1 VRDVELLIVGG
12 GPAGLS
18 AALEAAAAGVEV
30 VLIDEYSTLG
40 GQFYKQVPGT
50 FRVKQPHAEG
60 EQYIEGIELIERVR
74 NSSIEFLP
82 ETLVW
87 SIFPDRILGL
97 YREGCTETVRARK
110 LILAPGA
117 QEVPVPFPGWTL
129 PGVMMG
135 GAAQSLLMRQRVLPG
150 RRVVLAG
157 VGPLQLK
164 VASQLVHAGATV
176 VEILEASNRPLVS
189 LGNALRS
196 LGHWGKMREGMRYWT
211 AIKQARVP
219 FRHSHVPVR
228 ALGKEQ
234 LEAVE
239 VAQVDAE
246 WHVVPG
252 TARTLEADTLCLS
265 YGFLPSLQLTRNLGC
280 RLEFQPLAGGWVTW
294 HDAGQQTSV
303 EGVYV
308 AGEVGGIGGADVA
321 IQEGSLAGLAALRA
335 LGKAGTNGH
344 DRKEREVRKRLLKAR
359 KFAEVAGAMMELKP
373 GLLDLITD
381 DTIVCRCENVPAARI
396 LEAIGAENDFT
407 LRGVKIQTRAGMG
420 PCQGRMCGA
429 VISRL
434 IARKKG
440 VPLDTIQMDTARVPI
455 KPIPLGALAGRDAE
469 NR

>member
-1 VRDVELLIVGG
+1 VREVELLIVGG
-12 GPAGLS
+12 GPAGLT
-18 AALEAAAAGVEV
+18 AALEAAEAGAEV

-40 GQFYKQVPGT
+40 GQFYKQVPDA
-50 FRVKQPHAEG
+50 FRVKKLKAEG
-60 EQYIEGIELIERVR
+60 EQYVEGIELIERVR
-74 NSSIEFLP
+74 NSKIEFLP
-82 ETLVW
+82 NTLVW
-87 SIFPDRILGL
+87 SIFPDRTLGL
-97 YREGCTETVRARK
+97 YRDGHSQEVRARK

-135 GAAQSLLMRQRVLPG
+135 GAAQSLLVRQRVLPG
-150 RRVVLAG
+150 RRVVMAG

-164 VASQLVHAGATV
+164 VASQLFKAGATV
-176 VEILEASNRPLVS
+176 LEILEASDHPPIS
-189 LGNALRS
+189 MENALRS
-196 LGHWGKMREGMRYWT
+196 MGHWGKMREGMRYWMT
-211 AIKQARVP
+211 IKKARIP

-234 LEAVE
+234 LEAVV
-239 VAQVDAE
+239 VAQVDAD

-252 TARTLEADTLCLS
+252 TERTLEADTLCLS

-294 HDAGQQTSV
+294 HGADQQTSM

-321 IQEGSLAGLAALRA
+321 IEEGLIAGLAAVRDM
-335 LGKAGTNGH
+335 GKAGTNDH
-344 DRKEREVRKRLLKAR
+344 AKKERDARKRLVRAR
-359 KFAEVAGAMMELKP
+359 KFAQVAGAMMQLKP

-381 DTIVCRCENVPAARI
+381 DTIICRCESVPAARI
-396 LEAIGAENDFT
+396 LEAIGAENDYT

-420 PCQGRMCGA
+420 PCQGRMCGY

-434 IARKKG
+434 IARKQG

-455 KPIPLGALAGRDAE
+455 KPIPLGALVGQAE